1 MKSSTE
7 RYPLWMHLEH
17 YLLRFP
23 AAVALL
29 RRLVHQERCAPRPPA
44 GARVIAMGAV
54 KARLTLTDLLCGV
67 LSREDRFELY
77 LTRQETFFARRLRYS
92 TTAQDIYFVQAKHC
106 YVMADVDAFF
116 GPRWRSGRFFTY
128 PRERALIHKDMV
140 H

>member
-1 MKSSTE
+1 MKRSAE
-7 RYPLWMHLEH
+7 RYPLWMYLEH
-17 YLLRFP
+17 YLRRFP
-23 AAVALL
+23 AVVALL
-29 RRLVHQERCAPRPPA
+29 RRLVYQERSAPRPPA

-67 LSREDRFELY
+67 VSREDRFELY

-128 PRERALIHKDMV
+128 PKCSQLINPKGAS
-140 H
+140 